1 MKAETLDTARYM
13 FSLFDGRGL
22 LVTVEN
28 RAQRELE
35 EEERALKEKVASA
48 TVDHIK
54 HQFQKDMET
63 LKSRVKGR
71 DQIAMEAAK
80 DAKYLVNR
88 QTTFVC
94 VWLFVALNFDYYCTQ
109 PQRHNKASLIFLIE
123 FCELA
128 QDWTEI
134 HQGVYGEILFR
145 LFNGGVSEWLLCILC
160 RDCEVLG
167 LNCL

>member
-54 HQFQKDMET
+54 HQFQKDMA
-63 LKSRVKGR
+63 R
-71 DQIAMEAAK
+71 
-80 DAKYLVNR
+80 
-88 QTTFVC
+88 
-94 VWLFVALNFDYYCTQ
+94 
-109 PQRHNKASLIFLIE
+109 P
-123 FCELA
+123 
-128 QDWTEI
+128 
-134 HQGVYGEILFR
+134 
-145 LFNGGVSEWLLCILC
+145 
-160 RDCEVLG
+160 
-167 LNCL
+167 